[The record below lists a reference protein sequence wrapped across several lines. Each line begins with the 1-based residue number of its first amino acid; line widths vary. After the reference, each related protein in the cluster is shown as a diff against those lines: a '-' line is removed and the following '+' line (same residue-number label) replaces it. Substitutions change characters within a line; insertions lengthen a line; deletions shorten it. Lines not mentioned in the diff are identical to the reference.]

1 MGPPPPVD
9 PRILRTH
16 AGNLELLGYR
26 IELVGHVSAEA
37 ALRENVFGDLCAPV
51 AALIEDRHRDQ
62 DELTGRFPVN
72 LENATRKLHRMAD
85 GKRNGNR
92 ERRADYWASAGRGR
106 SRKTAENGA
115 GSRPGGGGDFD
126 ALVAKFRARTWLDD
140 RLAARGDI
148 PAPIPAA
155 PLRSGDDAN
164 PAAPLADPL
173 RSLIDRMDVDREA
186 AAAAARRWA
195 LIAAELREIAAD
207 LEWSIEADLKGWQG
221 PDHLA
226 YQHLMARNVNGIAA
240 VAASAAVLGHAV
252 EGAASAVQSAREAVS
267 GLVDRLAAVGRE
279 AVPWSAQ
286 RILGLVRAAFG
297 IWALVLEYLRALA
310 RSMTHLR
317 TMLGVRRSGARVA
330 SES

>member
-26 IELVGHVSAEA
+26 IELVGHLSADA

-51 AALIEDRHRDQ
+51 AVLIEDRHRDQ

-92 ERRADYWASAGRGR
+92 ERRADYWSSAGRTR
-106 SRKTAENGA
+106 SRKAAADDT
-115 GSRPGGGGDFD
+115 GSRPGGGAGDFD
-126 ALVAKFRARTWLDD
+126 ALVAKFRERTWLDD
-140 RLAARGDI
+140 RLAARGAV
-148 PAPIPAA
+148 PPSAA
-155 PLRSGDDAN
+155 PVRSGDGVN

-207 LEWSIEADLKGWQG
+207 LEWTIEADLKGWQG

-252 EGAASAVQSAREAVS
+252 EGAASAVQTAREAVS

-286 RILGLVRAAFG
+286 RILGLVRTAFG

-310 RSMTHLR
+310 RSMAHLR
-317 TMLGVRRSGARVA
+317 TMLGVRRSGARLA
-330 SES
+330 SEP

>member
-37 ALRENVFGDLCAPV
+37 ALCEDVFGDLCAPV
-51 AALIEDRHRDQ
+51 AALIEDRRRDQ

-92 ERRADYWASAGRGR
+92 ERRADYWASTGRGR
-106 SRKTAENGA
+106 SRKAPEAGT
-115 GSRPGGGGDFD
+115 GSRPSGGGDFD
-126 ALVAKFRARTWLDD
+126 ALVAKFRERTWLDD
-140 RLAARGDI
+140 RLAARG
-148 PAPIPAA
+148 AA
-155 PLRSGDDAN
+155 PASTAPVRSGDDVN

-195 LIAAELREIAAD
+195 LIAAELREIAED

-310 RSMTHLR
+310 RSMAHLR
-317 TMLGVRRSGARVA
+317 TMLGVRRSGARLA
-330 SES
+330 SEP

>member
-26 IELVGHVSAEA
+26 IELVGHLSADA

-51 AALIEDRHRDQ
+51 AVLIEDRHRDQ

-92 ERRADYWASAGRGR
+92 ERRADYWSSAGRTR
-106 SRKTAENGA
+106 SRKAAADDT
-115 GSRPGGGGDFD
+115 GSRPGGGAGDFD
-126 ALVAKFRARTWLDD
+126 ALVAKFRERTWLDD
-140 RLAARGDI
+140 RLAARGAV
-148 PAPIPAA
+148 PPSAA
-155 PLRSGDDAN
+155 PVRSGDGVN

-207 LEWSIEADLKGWQG
+207 LEWTIEADLKGWQG

-252 EGAASAVQSAREAVS
+252 ESTGWRPSAAKPSHGPRSGSSAWSGPRSASGRSCSSTCGPWRGAWRTCGRCWAC
-267 GLVDRLAAVGRE
+267 GGRE
-279 AVPWSAQ
+279 HDSHRSRRLHGMRPAPP
-286 RILGLVRAAFG
+286 RDR
-297 IWALVLEYLRALA
+297 ALV
-310 RSMTHLR
+310 
-317 TMLGVRRSGARVA
+317 
-330 SES
+330 